1 MTRAIAYP
9 SSSRSEGRLLTLVLG
24 LAILVTLAPVA
35 RLFHEGLTAGGGL
48 NPGFLA
54 EVLAKP
60 ATRSAL
66 WHSLVTAGLGTLI
79 SVLIGGVFA
88 FLVALTDLRR
98 KAALVFCLMIPMM
111 IPPQITAL
119 SWTQVMGPSSVF
131 LKTLGLAPPLGAPQ
145 PLYSPG
151 GIILLLGI
159 QHTSI
164 IFLTLR
170 AGLRAIPQD
179 AVEAA
184 RISGARG
191 LRIWWQVVLP
201 LTLPSLLGGIAIT
214 FVTALGNFGIPAML
228 GIPAGYATLP
238 TLIYQRLAG
247 LGTAVLAEVAV
258 LAMLIGAVAI
268 AGILLQRFFQR
279 RQRLHLTGPGGRA
292 LMIPLGRAR
301 LPVEIA
307 LWLVIAAIL
316 VLPMAGLLAT
326 SLVPA
331 YGVPL
336 RLDTLSLD
344 GWHEAL
350 FRQPATRRAF
360 VNSFLLSAGAAALLG
375 NRAAA
380 RLAMKQFEGA
390 LADAEAAVKL
400 DAGWAKGHFRR
411 GQALAGLERWA
422 DARAAFEE
430 VLRIVSPVH
439 AFFRTADCDTEVAG
453 YPIPD
458 GAKIHCC
465 LGAANLDPEKWP
477 ETRII
482 FTDTE
487 TSNWTWDPVARQFF
501 WHRFFSHQPD
511 LNFENPAVREAIHQL
526 EDVIAAEDTRRA
538 AKLCA
543 NYGITTRRI
552 SLHEHNEASRTP
564 SILARL
570 SRGETVAGV
579 SDAGPPLIS
588 DSGSGVTQAVLD

>member
-1 MTRAIAYP
+1 M
-9 SSSRSEGRLLTLVLG
+9 
-24 LAILVTLAPVA
+24 
-35 RLFHEGLTAGGGL
+35 
-48 NPGFLA
+48 
-54 EVLAKP
+54 
-60 ATRSAL
+60 
-66 WHSLVTAGLGTLI
+66 
-79 SVLIGGVFA
+79 LIGGVFA

-98 KAALVFCLMIPMM
+98 KAALVFCLMIPMI

-279 RQRLHLTGPGGRA
+279 RQRLHLTGSGGRA

-350 FRQPATRRAF
+350 FRLPATRRAF
-360 VNSFLLSAGAAALLG
+360 VNSFLLSAGAAALLMALCLPLAWLMERHKTRAG
-375 NRAAA
+375 QLFDSLLDLPYALPGVVLAIAMILLLINLPFTEATLYGTIWIIFLAYLARFLAVMFRPVQSSLRQLDPAMDEAARAVGAPLWRRLRDIILPLSAPAAA
-380 RLAMKQFEGA
+380 AGA
-390 LADAEAAVKL
+390 ILVFLTAFNELTVS
-400 DAGWAKGHFRR
+400 
-411 GQALAGLERWA
+411 ALLWSSG
-422 DARAAFEE
+422 
-430 VLRIVSPVH
+430 
-439 AFFRTADCDTEVAG
+439 TET
-453 YPIPD
+453 
-458 GAKIHCC
+458 
-465 LGAANLDPEKWP
+465 LGVVIFNLD
-477 ETRII
+477 
-482 FTDTE
+482 D
-487 TSNWTWDPVARQFF
+487 S
-501 WHRFFSHQPD
+501 
-511 LNFENPAVREAIHQL
+511 
-526 EDVIAAEDTRRA
+526 
-538 AKLCA
+538 
-543 NYGITTRRI
+543 
-552 SLHEHNEASRTP
+552 
-564 SILARL
+564 
-570 SRGETVAGV
+570 GETVMASAVAMTIVLVVMFLMAVIQLTSRHLPKGV
-579 SDAGPPLIS
+579 VPWQS
-588 DSGSGVTQAVLD
+588 